1 MFADVLFLP
10 FATNHRLISF
20 MLYTIGIL
28 KYSSGSAQA
37 DKSPGFVGF
46 VASLKKQYLKQQ
58 FGMFCWVH
66 MSLLVI
72 VVNRYCAFIASSL
85 HCLDPDPPSHFIVN
99 NILEV
104 GQFLTKTAP

>member
-20 MLYTIGIL
+20 MLYTIGM
-28 KYSSGSAQA
+28 KHSSGAGSSLA
-37 DKSPGFVGF
+37 DVSLGFVGF
-46 VASLKKQYLKQQ
+46 VTSLKKQYLKQQ

-72 VVNRYCAFIASSL
+72 VVSR
-85 HCLDPDPPSHFIVN
+85 
-99 NILEV
+99 
-104 GQFLTKTAP
+104 